1 MTELPERNANGHGPS
16 AHGPDCGCVRCTG
29 FQPGNELSLG
39 HGAYAVVALG
49 PRTDEI
55 AHDLRPL
62 VPGYSPSDE
71 PAVRLL
77 SLAFGRLERA
87 QMALDQLK
95 PDEAARLRSDALGWA
110 NAARRLLNDLGMT
123 PLARSRLGLTL
134 ARGESVV
141 VALQRESREREQ
153 AVEP

>member
-1 MTELPERNANGHGPS
+1 MEDTDANSPTPEDQSAVPETAPEAIPSLSEGANAPIFEPS
-16 AHGPDCGCVRCTG
+16 SSIP
-29 FQPGNELSLG
+29 
-39 HGAYAVVALG
+39 
-49 PRTDEI
+49 
-55 AHDLRPL
+55 
-62 VPGYSPSDE
+62 SPSDE

-87 QMALDQLK
+87 QVALDQAK